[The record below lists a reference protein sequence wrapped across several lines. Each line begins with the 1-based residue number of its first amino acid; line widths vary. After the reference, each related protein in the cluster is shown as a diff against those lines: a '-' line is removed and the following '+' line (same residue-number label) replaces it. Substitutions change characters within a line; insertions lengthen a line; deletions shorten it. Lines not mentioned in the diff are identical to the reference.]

1 METREDNIVRTLN
14 PKKPIKPI
22 YKLTPFGINLRH
34 IRISRKELIYDMSLK
49 LGVKP
54 SDISRI
60 ELGKCK
66 ASRKMLKKIIKEY
79 NLQDDEK
86 QCIIKAYIQSIKK

>member
-14 PKKPIKPI
+14 PKKPIKPT

-49 LGVKP
+49 LGIKP
-54 SDISRI
+54 SDITRI
-60 ELGKCK
+60 ELGECK
-66 ASRKMLKKIIKEY
+66 VSRKMLKKIIKEY
-79 NLQDDEK
+79 NLHNDEK